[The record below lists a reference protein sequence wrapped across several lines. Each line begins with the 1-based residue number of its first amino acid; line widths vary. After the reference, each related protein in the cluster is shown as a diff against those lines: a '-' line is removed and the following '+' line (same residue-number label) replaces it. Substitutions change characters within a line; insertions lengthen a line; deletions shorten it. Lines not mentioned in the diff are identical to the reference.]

1 MPLKVAD
8 INYIAMIQTILTPWL
23 YEESYKMEQMD
34 AVRTGQVDAW
44 EICPLR
50 VYLLCTTTPHGAVKT
65 ELVCHVWQY
74 LQTLKFPCFAVGISI
89 PQCRILS
96 GFVRTMLPT

>member
-8 INYIAMIQTILTPWL
+8 IYYIAMIQTILTPWL
-23 YEESYKMEQMD
+23 YEKSYKMEQMD
-34 AVRTGQVDAW
+34 AVRTGHVVAW

-50 VYLLCTTTPHGAVKT
+50 EYLLCTTTPDGAVKS
-65 ELVCHVWQY
+65 EPVCHAWQY
-74 LQTLKFPCFAVGISI
+74 LQTLKFPCFVVGISI
-89 PQCRILS
+89 PQCRALS